1 MLDFSNPSIQ
11 RLIDMKRWN
20 ERDEFNRLRSIYN
33 FIREDVEFGYNADDN
48 ILASK
53 VLENGY
59 GQFNT
64 KGTLFMALLRACGIP

>member
-11 RLIDMKRWN
+11 RLIDLKRWN

-48 ILASK
+48 IPASK

-59 GQFNT
+59 KQCNT
-64 KGTLFMALLRACGIP
+64 KGTLFMALLCACGIP